1 MTRSPGAGP
10 PLRARISPE
19 LTAGVLVLF
28 VTVPVSLF
36 LGVRASASSQPS
48 APTPSPSIIVPSV
61 VPTASATP
69 SSPTPRHTAPPN
81 IGTIQNALLIDERLT
96 QARSSLLEIL
106 ADKPVDVGALAEE
119 LRDINVTIN
128 AGQGY
133 ASALSAARQTE
144 RPGRQLLEVYD
155 AVHEVSVATLASSL
169 RDTRA
174 YVEGARQIVS
184 ELSGLKAPD
193 HDLQGLAGG

>member
-1 MTRSPGAGP
+1 VTRSPGAGP

-28 VTVPVSLF
+28 LTVPVSL
-36 LGVRASASSQPS
+36 LLVVRASASSQPS
-48 APTPSPSIIVPSV
+48 APTPSPSIVAPSL
-61 VPTASATP
+61 VPTASIRP
-69 SSPTPRHTAPPN
+69 SPTPRPTTPPN
-81 IGTIQNALLIDERLT
+81 IGTIQNVLLIDERLS

-106 ADKPVDVGALAEE
+106 ADKPVDVGTLAEE

-133 ASALSAARQTE
+133 ASALTATPQTE
-144 RPGRQLLEVYD
+144 RAGSQLLEVYE

-174 YVEGARQIVS
+174 YIDGARQIVS
-184 ELSGLKAPD
+184 ELSALKAPD
-193 HDLQGLAGG
+193 RVLQGLAGG